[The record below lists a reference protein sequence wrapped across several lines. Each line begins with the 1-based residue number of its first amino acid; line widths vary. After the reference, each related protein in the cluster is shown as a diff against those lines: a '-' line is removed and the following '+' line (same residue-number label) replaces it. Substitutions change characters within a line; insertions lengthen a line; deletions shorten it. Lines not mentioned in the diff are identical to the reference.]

1 MAAKR
6 NVQPQPARTV
16 VDLGLKN
23 SIAVV
28 TGGSSGIGLATAK
41 YLLADGARVAICGRD
56 AARLAA
62 AKQQLGSPGSDV
74 LLAEPCNVLDSD
86 AVKAFAQKVAQWSG
100 GRVDLLINNAGQ
112 GRVSTFA
119 NTSDAQW
126 REELDLK
133 FFSQIL
139 PIRAFLPLLEKSEQP
154 AIVAVNSLLSMQP
167 EPHMVCTSAA
177 RAGVQNL
184 LKSLAA
190 EFAPRIRVNSVLLG
204 LVDSGQRQRRFEARQ
219 NQAQSRSEWMSELAD
234 EKKIPLGR
242 LGYPDEP
249 ARAIVFLG
257 SRAASYITGASL
269 EISGG
274 VSRYI

>member
-1 MAAKR
+1 
-6 NVQPQPARTV
+6 
-16 VDLGLKN
+16 VDLGLTN

-28 TGGSSGIGLATAK
+28 TGGSSGIGLATARL
-41 YLLADGARVAICGRD
+41 LLADGARVAICARD
-56 AARLAA
+56 GARLAA
-62 AKQQLGSPGSDV
+62 AVALLGTPNTDV
-74 LLAEPCNVLDSD
+74 LLAEPCDVLDRAQLD
-86 AVKAFAQKVAQWSG
+86 AFARRVAQWG
-100 GRVDLLINNAGQ
+100 GGTVDLLVNNAGQ

-119 NTSDAQW
+119 DTTDAQW
-126 REELDLK
+126 RDELELK

-139 PIRAFLPLLEKSEQP
+139 PIRAFLPLLKKSDRP
-154 AIVAVNSLLSMQP
+154 AIVAVNSLLAMQP

-204 LVDSGQRQRRFEARQ
+204 LIDSGQWQRRFEARTDQ
-219 NQAQSRSEWMSELAD
+219 SQSRAQWMSELAAA
-234 EKKIPLGR
+234 KKIPLGR
-242 LGYPDEP
+242 LGDADEP

-274 VSRYI
+274 VSRSI